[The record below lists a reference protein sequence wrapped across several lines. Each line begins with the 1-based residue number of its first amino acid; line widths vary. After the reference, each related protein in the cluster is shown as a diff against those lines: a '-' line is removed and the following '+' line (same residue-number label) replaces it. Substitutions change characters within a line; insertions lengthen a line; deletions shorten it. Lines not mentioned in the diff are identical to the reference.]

1 MNKSDEIKDL
11 ADALAKAQGE
21 IENASKSS
29 VNPHFKSKYAD
40 LAEVLNTVRP
50 VFSVH
55 GLSVTQMPSFADGVC
70 SVETLLM
77 HSSGQWISSTASA
90 TVSKNDAQGVGSC
103 ITYLRRYSL
112 AAVAGIAQEDDD
124 ANAAVGNRP
133 KTQQQQPQPQPQKV
147 QPVKILPTDGAW
159 DAMSADEQSFLTDI
173 SMEVVRLMT
182 VVSAD
187 EAHKYLEN
195 QKLDGDEK
203 VALWTRLDS
212 KTRSALKRAHEAAK
226 VAA

>member
-50 VFSVH
+50 VFSAH
-55 GLSVTQMPSFADGVC
+55 GLSVTQMPSFADSVC

-124 ANAAVGNRP
+124 ANAAVGSRP
-133 KTQQQQPQPQPQKV
+133 KTQQQQKV
-147 QPVKILPTDGAW
+147 QPAKILPTDGAW
-159 DAMSADEQSFLTDI
+159 EAMSADEQSFLTDI
-173 SMEVVRLMT
+173 SMEVVRLVT
-182 VVSAD
+182 TFSAD
-187 EAHKYLEN
+187 EAHKYLES

>member
-1 MNKSDEIKDL
+1 MQKSEQINEL
-11 ADALAKAQGE
+11 ATALAKAQAE
-21 IENASKSS
+21 IENASKNSS
-29 VNPHFKSKYAD
+29 NPHFKSKYAD
-40 LAEVLNTVRP
+40 LAEVINTVRP
-50 VFSVH
+50 VFSGH
-55 GLSVTQMPSFADGVC
+55 GLSISQFPSFADGLA
-70 SVETLLM
+70 SVETVLM
-77 HSSGQWISSTASA
+77 HSSGQWMSGTASA
-90 TVSKNDAQGVGSC
+90 GVTKQDAQGVGSA

-124 ANAAVGNRP
+124 ANAAVGSRP
-133 KTQQQQPQPQPQKV
+133 KQQQQQPQKA

-159 DAMSADEQSFLTDI
+159 EAMSPAEQSFLTGIAMD
-173 SMEVVRLMT
+173 VVRLMT
-182 VVSAD
+182 TASAD
-187 EAHKYLEN
+187 EAHKYLED

>member
-50 VFSVH
+50 VFSAH
-55 GLSVTQMPSFADGVC
+55 GLSVTQMPSFADSVC

-133 KTQQQQPQPQPQKV
+133 KQQQQQQQPQKV

-159 DAMSADEQSFLTDI
+159 EAMSAEEQNFLTGI
-173 SMEVVRLMT
+173 ALETVRVMQ
-182 VVSAD
+182 VDGDAA
-187 EAHKYLEN
+187 AHAYLES
-195 QKLDGDEK
+195 QKLDGEEK
-203 VALWTRLDS
+203 TALWTRLDS
-212 KTRSALKRAHEAAK
+212 KVRSALKRAHEAAK
-226 VAA
+226 GQAA

>member
-1 MNKSDEIKDL
+1 MQKSEQINEL
-11 ADALAKAQGE
+11 ATSLAKAQAE
-21 IENASKSS
+21 IENASKNSS
-29 VNPHFKSKYAD
+29 NPHFKSKYAD
-40 LAEVLNTVRP
+40 LAEVINTVRP
-50 VFSVH
+50 VFSSH
-55 GLSVTQMPSFADGVC
+55 GLSISQFPSFADGLA
-70 SVETLLM
+70 SVETVLM
-77 HSSGQWISSTASA
+77 HSSGQWMSGTASA
-90 TVSKNDAQGVGSC
+90 GVTKQDAQGVGSA

-124 ANAAVGNRP
+124 ANASVGHRP
-133 KTQQQQPQPQPQKV
+133 KTQQQPQKV

-195 QKLDGDEK
+195 QKLDDDEK

-212 KTRSALKRAHEAAK
+212 KTRSALKRVHEAAK

>member
-50 VFSVH
+50 VFSAH
-55 GLSVTQMPSFADGVC
+55 GLSVTQMPSFADSVC

-133 KTQQQQPQPQPQKV
+133 KQQQQQPQKV

-159 DAMSADEQSFLTDI
+159 DAISPEEQSFLTGIAMD
-173 SMEVVRLMT
+173 VVRLMT
-182 VVSAD
+182 TASAD
-187 EAHKYLEN
+187 EAHKYLED